1 VASGKRLERQ
11 EKKMRKVYVLGVLLF
26 ATSALQAADFLFVA
40 TSSTICGVDPCSAS
54 ALFTVLTTNSF
65 SVTLNNTLSSI
76 TDAGQL
82 VTDLE
87 FTLPASTVTLS
98 SSSGTFVNISGAG
111 VPTVGSTGATGWGFG
126 SNNDA
131 VANNWLLC
139 IICGNGVS
147 TPGGAQPSQG
157 IIDTQASYSSANASI
172 AGNGP
177 HNPFLKSGAIFTFQ
191 TSGATLDPATA
202 VDPFSAVSIS
212 FGTTFGAN
220 VAGVPDGGGGGTAV
234 TPEPVSLMLAGGGL
248 IGLAMLKRRRRQ

>member
-1 VASGKRLERQ
+1 
-11 EKKMRKVYVLGVLLF
+11 MRKVYVLGVLLF
-26 ATSALQAADFLFVA
+26 ATSALQAADFLFIA
-40 TSSTICGVDPCSAS
+40 TSSTICGVGNPCSAS
-54 ALFTVLTTNSF
+54 AQFSVIDANSF
-65 SVTLNNTLSSI
+65 SVTLSNTLSSI

-139 IICGNGVS
+139 VICGNGVS
-147 TPGGAQPSQG
+147 TLPHVAPSQG
-157 IIDTQASYSSANASI
+157 IIDTEAVYSSANPSI

-177 HNPFLKSGAIFTFQ
+177 HNPFLESGAKFTFQ
-191 TSGATLDPATA
+191 TSGATLAGS
-202 VDPFSAVSIS
+202 VDPFSNVTIS
-212 FGTTFGAN
+212 FGTTFGTD
-220 VAGVPDGGGGGTAV
+220 VTGVPDDGGGGGTAV